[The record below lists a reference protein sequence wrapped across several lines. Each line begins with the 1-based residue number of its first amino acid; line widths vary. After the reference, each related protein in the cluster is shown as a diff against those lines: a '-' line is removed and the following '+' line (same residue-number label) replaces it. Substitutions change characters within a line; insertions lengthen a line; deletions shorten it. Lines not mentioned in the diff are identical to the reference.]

1 MKIPFADQI
10 TSIKEDDFLRFY
22 GVMVALFS
30 TLTGLNW
37 LELNMQEVLASGN
50 QAVCW
55 PMFADCNDWHVFSST
70 EMLVFIYSFIA
81 VSLLSATFFMKSRW
95 VTWGYT
101 LLIILTIAKL
111 AFLAMD
117 FRLRLN
123 QHIMAFWV
131 TMAYLFFPR
140 KKQTLVV
147 LIVLFY
153 FFAGLLKLNHEW
165 LSGAALYGDTWFLQG
180 SLKTIACGY
189 VVVLEILLI
198 WGLLIKKSW
207 INWAVLGQL
216 VLFHLFS
223 YQIVG
228 FFYPLIMLLIITAFP
243 IYWRDR
249 SENPLGRIT
258 SLPTSSVLLL
268 IGFCLIQ
275 SYSKVLSGDP
285 ALTGKGRLF
294 ALHMFDSNTVCEPF
308 ITFHFANKAPMKA
321 NAYLQLAPRIHCDP
335 AVYFSRAKAVC
346 KMYKQKDKSFIDI
359 DLSLKSKR
367 SSELVYQ
374 QVIDV
379 KGFCS
384 KDLSYS
390 VFGKN
395 DWILL

>member
-1 MKIPFADQI
+1 MKRFFASHLNAI
-10 TSIKEDDFLRFY
+10 REDHYLRFY

-37 LELNMQEVLASGN
+37 LQLEMHEVLATGN

-55 PMFADCNDWHVFSST
+55 PMFATCNVWHVFSST
-70 EMLVFIYSFIA
+70 EILVFIYSFIA
-81 VSLLSATFFMKSRW
+81 ASLLCAAFFIKSRW

-101 LLIILTIAKL
+101 LLIILTIVKL

-131 TMAYLFFPR
+131 TMVFLFFPR
-140 KKQTLVV
+140 KKQTLAL

-165 LSGAALYGDTWFLQG
+165 LSGAALYGDAWFLQG
-180 SLKTIACGY
+180 SFKTIACGY
-189 VVVLEILLI
+189 VVVLELLLI

-207 INWAVLGQL
+207 LNWAVLAQL
-216 VLFHLFS
+216 LIFHLFS
-223 YQIVG
+223 FPIVG

-243 IYWRDR
+243 IYWQER
-249 SENPLGRIT
+249 SGNPLGLLK
-258 SLPTSSVLLL
+258 SLPVSSVLLL
-268 IGFCLIQ
+268 VGFCLIQ

-308 ITFHFANKAPMKA
+308 ITFHFANKAPMKV
-321 NAYLQLAPRIHCDP
+321 NAYLKLAPRIHCDP

-346 KMYKQKDKSFIDI
+346 KVYKEKDKSFIDI

-367 SSELVYQ
+367 SSEVTYQ
-374 QVIDV
+374 QLIDV

-390 VFGKN
+390 FFGKN